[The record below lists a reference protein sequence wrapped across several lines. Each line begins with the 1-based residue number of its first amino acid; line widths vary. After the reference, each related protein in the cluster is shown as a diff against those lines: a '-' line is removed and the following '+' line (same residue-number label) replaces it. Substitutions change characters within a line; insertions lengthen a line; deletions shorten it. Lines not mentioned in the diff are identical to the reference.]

1 MPSSALAC
9 CWLRRRQS
17 PAGGSSAHLGWH
29 RAHAW
34 LVAAL
39 IPTPSNGPS
48 RRAGG
53 PGILGDSSLSR
64 GAMGERHGEA
74 GEVTD
79 GSGRD
84 RPAPRAYRSKR
95 PARENGGAAVLAG
108 GQPGQPREPSAPP
121 RLHHAKWT
129 PRVEPGPPPPP
140 PPARPAPLRPP
151 QRSPA
156 LTRGPP
162 KGSFAP
168 AGSGGRRGGA
178 TTAPRSPPPLY
189 TSGAGRP
196 APPHAAPMNGRRA
209 AGEAAAARPFR
220 QPGGA
225 LRAGAA
231 RGGVGG
237 RAGSRWGKR
246 LSRGSVGRDP
256 GLST

>member
-39 IPTPSNGPS
+39 IPTPSKGPS

-53 PGILGDSSLSR
+53 PGILGDPSLSR

-84 RPAPRAYRSKR
+84 RPAPRAYGSKR

-129 PRVEPGPPPPP
+129 PRVEPGPPPP